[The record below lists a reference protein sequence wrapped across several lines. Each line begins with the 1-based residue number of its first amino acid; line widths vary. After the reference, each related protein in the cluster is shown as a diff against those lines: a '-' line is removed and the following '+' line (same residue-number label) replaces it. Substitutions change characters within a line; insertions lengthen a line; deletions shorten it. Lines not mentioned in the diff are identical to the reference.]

1 MKIAIIG
8 AGSVGRALGRAWLAA
23 GHDVTFGVRDPKDP
37 KHRELGEVVG
47 KAVHVADVRSPA
59 AGAEVI
65 VLATPWPATRSAIE
79 SAGDLAGKLVID
91 CTNPLAPDLSGLTV
105 GHNSSG
111 GEQVAAWAPGASV
124 FKAFNS
130 TGFNIMASPVV
141 DGRRAVMFF
150 CGDDDSR
157 RAVVEQLVTDVG
169 FEAINAGDL
178 TAARLLEPFALLW
191 ISLAYRRGLG
201 RNFAFALVRR

>member
-8 AGSVGRALGRAWLAA
+8 AGSVGRALGRAWLGA

-47 KAVHVADVRSPA
+47 NSVQVADVSA
-59 AGAEVI
+59 AAAAAEVI

-79 SAGDLAGKLVID
+79 AAGDLKGKLVID
-91 CTNPLAPDLSGLTV
+91 CTNPLAPDLSGLTL
-105 GHNSSG
+105 GHDFSG
-111 GEQVAAWAPGASV
+111 CEQVAAWATGASV

-130 TGFNIMASPVV
+130 TGYNIMASPVV
-141 DGRRAVMFF
+141 DGRRAVMLF

-157 RAVVEQLVTDVG
+157 RAIVEQLVTDVG
-169 FEAINAGDL
+169 FEAVDAGGL
-178 TAARLLEPFALLW
+178 AAACLLEPFALVW
-191 ISLAYRRGLG
+191 ISLAYRRDLG
-201 RNFAFALVRR
+201 RDFAFALVRR

>member
-8 AGSVGRALGRAWLAA
+8 AGSVGRALGRAWLGA
-23 GHDVTFGVRDPKDP
+23 GHEVTFGVRNPEDP
-37 KHRELGEVVG
+37 KHRELGHVVG
-47 KAVHVADVRSPA
+47 RSVHVADVPA
-59 AGAEVI
+59 AAAAAEVV

-79 SAGDLAGKLVID
+79 AAGTLAGKLVLD

-105 GHNSSG
+105 GHGSSG
-111 GEQVAAWAPGASV
+111 GEQVAAWAAGASV
-124 FKAFNS
+124 FKTFNS

-141 DGRRAVMFF
+141 DGRRALMLF

-169 FEAINAGDL
+169 FEAVDAGGL

-191 ISLAYRRGLG
+191 ISLAYRCGLG
-201 RNFAFALVRR
+201 RDFAFALLRR